1 MGCQCQKPEFLNDE
15 LTAEDKKQIKNIEAE
30 NDYLSNNNNY
40 YYKSKKYIDQNGK
53 PLDKFSK
60 YIFNQIN
67 LLRENPQSFID
78 IIKKSKKNIKLDKSG
93 IKIYKSTVK
102 VALNKGEQ
110 AFDETIE
117 ILKKTKPMNKLIYNP
132 DFVIDLPK
140 NEYDIISKEY
150 LGNKVKAKIDSG
162 IDIKSFWKDIV
173 KDEET
178 CFILTVVDDSMK
190 NAGNKRNDILN
201 KDNKYIGI
209 SSVRIG
215 RNFAC
220 YIVLG

>member
-15 LTAEDKKQIKNIEAE
+15 LTADEKKQIKNIEAD

-40 YYKSKKYIDQNGK
+40 YFKKKYIDPNGT
-53 PLDKFSK
+53 PEDKFSK
-60 YIFNQIN
+60 YMFNQIN
-67 LLRENPQSFID
+67 SIREDPQSYID
-78 IIKKSKKNIKLDKSG
+78 IIKQSKRNIKLDKSG
-93 IKIYKSTVK
+93 IKIYKSSVK
-102 VALNKGEQ
+102 VALNKGEP
-110 AFDETIE
+110 AFDEAIE

-132 DFVIDLPK
+132 DFVVELPN
-140 NEYDIISKEY
+140 NELEITSKEY
-150 LGNKVKAKIDSG
+150 LSNKVKDKINNG
-162 IDIKSFWKDIV
+162 IEIKSFWKDIV

-201 KDNKYIGI
+201 RNNKYIGI
-209 SSVRIG
+209 SSVKIG
-215 RNFAC
+215 KSFAC

>member
-40 YYKSKKYIDQNGK
+40 YYKSKKYIDPNGK

>member
-1 MGCQCQKPEFLNDE
+1 MGCQCQKPDFLNDE
-15 LTAEDKKQIKNIEAE
+15 LTADDKKQIKNIEDE
-30 NDYLSNNNNY
+30 KNYLSN
-40 YYKSKKYIDQNGK
+40 YKSKKYIDPNGK
-53 PLDKFSK
+53 PFDEFSK

-67 LLRENPQSFID
+67 AIRQNPKSYIN
-78 IIKKSKKNIKLDKSG
+78 IIQKSKKNIKIDDKTG

-102 VALNKGEQ
+102 VALNKGEE
-110 AFDETIE
+110 AFNEAIE
-117 ILKKTKPMNKLIYNP
+117 FLKKTNPMNKLIYNP

-140 NEYDIISKEY
+140 NEYDIISKDY
-150 LGNKVKAKIDSG
+150 ISNKVKEKIDRG

-178 CFILTVVDDSMK
+178 CFILTVVNDSK
-190 NAGNKRNDILN
+190 NNSGNKRNDILN

-209 SSVRIG
+209 SSIKIG
-215 RNFAC
+215 KHFAC

>member
-40 YYKSKKYIDQNGK
+40 YYKSKKYIDPNGK

-201 KDNKYIGI
+201 KIHI
-209 SSVRIG
+209 
-215 RNFAC
+215 
-220 YIVLG
+220 